1 MDKIFIYQFTDP
13 TCVWSWGNEPELRA
27 IDYLYG
33 DKVELRYVTGG
44 LVEDITT
51 LYNIE
56 APKSEVIS
64 EANQL
69 IANEWA
75 TASAIHGMPVVT
87 ANMQLYTE
95 QYSSSFPQNIA
106 YQAAKRI
113 DPLGAKRFLRR
124 IREATLTEGKR
135 TSQIDVL
142 IELATESDIDAVA
155 FINQFTY
162 GSAQADFMNDRM
174 KCRRNGIT
182 GFPSYILK
190 RADTYITLG
199 GYQKL
204 STLHSAI
211 ARLSKEKCRP
221 RRIGPS
227 LANLSDF
234 IKRYKSVYPKE
245 IEVAF
250 GIDSNRASLMIN
262 QLLQSR
268 KIHAVPVGNSL
279 SISIMQPKQS
289 LPSNAANKEA
299 AVTDKSTKNQPN
311 IGNLRTNSK
320 VKDKALT

>member
-33 DKVELRYVTGG
+33 DKVEIRYVTGG

-56 APKSEVIS
+56 APKSEIIS

-69 IANEWA
+69 IANDWA
-75 TASAIHGMPVVT
+75 AASAIHGMPVVT

-113 DPLGAKRFLRR
+113 DTLAAKHFLRR
-124 IREATLTEGKR
+124 IREATLTESKR

-142 IELATESDIDAVA
+142 IELAAESNIDTVE

-162 GSAQADFMNDRM
+162 GNAQADFMNDRI

-182 GFPSYILK
+182 GFPSYIIK
-190 RADTYITLG
+190 RTDTYITLG

-204 STLHSAI
+204 STFHSAI

-227 LANLSDF
+227 LANLIDF
-234 IKRYKSVYPKE
+234 IKRYGSVYPKE

-250 GIDSNRASLMIN
+250 GIDSVRASLMVN
-262 QLLQSR
+262 QLLQNR
-268 KIHAVPVGNSL
+268 KIHALPVGNSL
-279 SISIMQPKQS
+279 RISILHSKQS
-289 LPSNAANKEA
+289 MPSYVGTESAI
-299 AVTDKSTKNQPN
+299 TDKSIKSQPSA
-311 IGNLRTNSK
+311 GNSRTNSK
-320 VKDKALT
+320 AKNKALT

>member
-1 MDKIFIYQFTDP
+1 MNKIFIYQFTDP

-56 APKSEVIS
+56 APKSEVIN

-75 TASAIHGMPVVT
+75 AASAIHGMPVVT

-279 SISIMQPKQS
+279 RISIMQPKQS
-289 LPSNAANKEA
+289 LPSNANKEA